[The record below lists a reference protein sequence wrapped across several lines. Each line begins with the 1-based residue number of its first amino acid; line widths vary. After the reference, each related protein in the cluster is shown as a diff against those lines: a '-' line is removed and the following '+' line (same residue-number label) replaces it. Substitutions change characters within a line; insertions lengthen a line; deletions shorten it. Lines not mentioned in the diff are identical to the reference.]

1 MFTSLGYHTFAIS
14 MSLTQ
19 EEADILFGDFK
30 RYRDNT
36 GEICIMG
43 PAKFD
48 KDPSGRHYKI
58 VYPNQNK
65 GITWRIRFS
74 SKGFFKNGEYI
85 TCTIKAIINP
95 KILTGEKTY
104 IVAADERYLED
115 VQRIF
120 NREAKKISPMLR
132 RFENYSLNRIDY
144 CINFDVSE
152 LKFDYPH
159 ELKNR
164 LPEMI
169 MTLIKQG
176 NISRHFTEEYND
188 EKFQFYLRSDS
199 MVINCYWKHDDL
211 RRNFPDCKDLGD
223 SFNIIR
229 FEVQYKY
236 PKIQSDLAKM
246 KKEQGYR
253 SSVLLGVLKKQGF
266 YDYFS
271 ENQDNM
277 DCLRSA
283 QLMKKFEAA
292 CRKESRVM
300 KGMLS
305 DEKCGGAINK
315 YYYKVIKKG
324 NYYTFDAARRII
336 EEKVSR
342 WEKIV
347 RLTETLKMISN
358 HEGIA
363 KAKSTLQDE
372 KLEEFQ
378 RSLRELSHL
387 RINPV
392 TIPKEWGI
400 DYIPNL
406 LDNYYA
412 MLAEEQDKKWE
423 EKMNRQI
430 LEDYIKRCKKEG
442 RKRKKN
448 KS

>member
-1 MFTSLGYHTFAIS
+1 
-14 MSLTQ
+14 
-19 EEADILFGDFK
+19 
-30 RYRDNT
+30 
-36 GEICIMG
+36 MG

-58 VYPNQNK
+58 VYLGQKK

-85 TCTIKAIINP
+85 TCSIKAIINP
-95 KILTGEKTY
+95 KILTEEKTY

-120 NREAKKISPMLR
+120 NREAEKISPVLR

-152 LKFDYPH
+152 LKFDYP
-159 ELKNR
+159 EEFENKF
-164 LPEMI
+164 PEMI
-169 MTLIKQG
+169 MALIKQG

-199 MVINCYWKHDDL
+199 MVINCYWKYDDL

-253 SSVLLGVLKKQGF
+253 NSAILDELKKQGF
-266 YDYFS
+266 YDFP
-271 ENQDNM
+271 ENEDNM
-277 DCLRSA
+277 DRLKFL
-283 QLMKKFEAA
+283 QLMKMLETLY
-292 CRKESRVM
+292 RKESRVM

-305 DEKCGGAINK
+305 DENCSEAIDK

-324 NYYTFDAARRII
+324 DYYTFDAARRII

-342 WEKIV
+342 WEKVV
-347 RLTETLKMISN
+347 RLTETLKMISD
-358 HEGIA
+358 HGGIA

-372 KLEEFQ
+372 KLEEFR

-400 DYIPNL
+400 DHIPNL

-412 MLAEEQDKKWE
+412 MLVEEQDKKRE
-423 EKMNRQI
+423 EEMDRQI
-430 LEDYIKRCKKEG
+430 LEDWIRRYKK
-442 RKRKKN
+442 KRKKSK
-448 KS
+448 KSKS